1 METVSERRR
10 KRIIEYII
18 SGFPVAIDAVNFA
31 KAIKIMAEKNI
42 GTFKFHTEIAG
53 ENTDL
58 AITKE
63 WKNPTI
69 LKIVF
74 LEIDQEKMMFVQQG
88 TRQTIKKNGYKL
100 EQEILR
106 EKPQAQTITIEQI
119 PSTLIMNR
127 IG

>member
-10 KRIIEYII
+10 KRIIEYVI
-18 SGFPVAIDAVNFA
+18 SGFPIAFDAVNFA
-31 KAIKIMAEKNI
+31 EAVNLMVKKSIKD
-42 GTFKFHTEIAG
+42 FKYHTEIAG
-53 ENTDL
+53 QNTEL

-74 LEIDQEKMMFVQQG
+74 LEIDQDKMMFIQHG
-88 TRQTIKKNGYKL
+88 MRETIKKNGYKM

-106 EKPQAQTITIEQI
+106 EKPQPQTINIEFI
-119 PSTLIMNR
+119 PKSTTMLN